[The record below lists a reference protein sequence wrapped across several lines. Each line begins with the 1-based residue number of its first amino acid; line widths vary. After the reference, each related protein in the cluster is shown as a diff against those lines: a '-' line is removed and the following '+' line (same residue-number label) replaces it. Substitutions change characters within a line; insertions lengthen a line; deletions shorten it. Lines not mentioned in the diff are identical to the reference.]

1 MRYELEQIVKY
12 FPKRIQNSH
21 KGTFGRI
28 LNISGSQNYSGAAI
42 LSSLAAL
49 KAGAGY
55 VTLAC
60 PDIIVKSIA
69 SYTPDITFL
78 PLKSTCVGSIS
89 PENTNSV
96 LSSIRNYDV
105 ISIGSGLTTK
115 EETKKFVIEL
125 LNKIE
130 KPIVIDADA
139 LNIIAI
145 ENIEKIPK
153 NSIMTPHPKELSR
166 LLNVSVEEIQTN
178 REKYAIIGAEKY
190 NTIMV
195 LKGHETIVTDGKNI
209 FINKTGNSSLAK
221 AGSGDILT
229 GITAGLVA
237 QMRNNNECED
247 NLFYAAANSVFLHGM
262 AGELASKELSEYSVL
277 ASEQIK
283 YISQAIKKHFPFNK
297 NIGKIKIWNKE

>member
-1 MRYELEQIVKY
+1 MRYEVEDITKF

-21 KGTFGRI
+21 KGTFGKI

-55 VTLAC
+55 MTLAC

-78 PLKSTCVGSIS
+78 PLKSTYIGSIS
-89 PENTNSV
+89 SENTNSV
-96 LSSIRNYDV
+96 INSIKGYDV
-105 ISIGSGLTTK
+105 ISIGSGLTTN

-139 LNIIAI
+139 LNIIAS
-145 ENIEKIPK
+145 ENITNVPK

-190 NTIMV
+190 NAIMV

-209 FINKTGNSSLAK
+209 YINRTGNSALAK
-221 AGSGDILT
+221 AGSGDVLT
-229 GITAGLVA
+229 GITAGITAQIKKPMPEDLLFFVA
-237 QMRNNNECED
+237 T
-247 NLFYAAANSVFLHGM
+247 NSVFLHGI
-262 AGELASKELSEYSVL
+262 AGELASKDLTEYSVL

-283 YISQAIKKHFPFNK
+283 YIPQAIKK
-297 NIGKIKIWNKE
+297 ILSI

>member
-1 MRYELEQIVKY
+1 MRYEVEDITKF

-21 KGTFGRI
+21 KGTFGKI
-28 LNISGSQNYSGAAI
+28 LNISGSKNYSGAAI

-78 PLKSTCVGSIS
+78 PLKSTYIGSIS
-89 PENTNSV
+89 SENTNSV
-96 LSSIRNYDV
+96 LNSIKGYDV
-105 ISIGSGLTTK
+105 ISIGSGLTTN

-139 LNIIAI
+139 LNIIAS
-145 ENIEKIPK
+145 ENITNIPK
-153 NSIMTPHPKELSR
+153 NSIITPHPKELSR

-209 FINKTGNSSLAK
+209 YINRTGNSALAK
-221 AGSGDILT
+221 AGSGDVLT
-229 GITAGLVA
+229 GITAGITAQIKKPMPEDFLFFVA
-237 QMRNNNECED
+237 T
-247 NLFYAAANSVFLHGM
+247 NSVFLHGI
-262 AGELASKELSEYSVL
+262 AGELASKDLTEYSVL

-283 YISQAIKKHFPFNK
+283 YIPQAIKK
-297 NIGKIKIWNKE
+297 ILSI

>member
-1 MRYELEQIVKY
+1 MRYEVEDITKF

-21 KGTFGRI
+21 KGTFGKI

-78 PLKSTCVGSIS
+78 PLKSTYIGSIS
-89 PENTNSV
+89 SENTNSV
-96 LSSIRNYDV
+96 LNSIKDYDI
-105 ISIGSGLTTK
+105 ISIGSGLTTN

-139 LNIIAI
+139 LNIIAS
-145 ENIEKIPK
+145 ENITNIPQ
-153 NSIMTPHPKELSR
+153 NSIITPHPKELSR

-209 FINKTGNSSLAK
+209 YINRTGNSALAK
-221 AGSGDILT
+221 AGSGDVLT
-229 GITAGLVA
+229 GITAGITAQIKKPMPEDLLFFVA
-237 QMRNNNECED
+237 T
-247 NLFYAAANSVFLHGM
+247 NSVFLHGI
-262 AGELASKELSEYSVL
+262 AGELASKDLTEYSVL

-283 YISQAIKKHFPFNK
+283 YIPQAIKK
-297 NIGKIKIWNKE
+297 ILSI